1 MTPLGQLV
9 VFIATIAAGAVNAV
23 AGGGTVISFPALVW
37 AGLPLVPANATN
49 ATALVPGSIG
59 GVVAF
64 RRELRAHWRT
74 FIVLLFPTVLGSLL
88 GAKVVAS
95 TPEEIFRRVVPFL
108 ILFATIVFAARN
120 IFVRMTTHRR
130 VPGAQSEHIA
140 PGGFVLGCVLQF
152 IIAFYGG
159 YFGAGIG
166 ILMLTS
172 LSVIG
177 MHDVINMNAVKNA
190 LAICI
195 NGTASIFFMLDGKVV
210 WEAALIGAVGSI
222 IGGYI
227 VASFARRI
235 NQQTLRIAIVLAGVV
250 ASAWLFYRLA
260 TG

>member
-1 MTPLGQLV
+1 MTPIGYLV
-9 VFIATIAAGAVNAV
+9 VFVATVAAGAVNAV

-49 ATALVPGSIG
+49 ATALVPGSVG

-74 FIVLLFPTVLGSLL
+74 FVVLLIPTVLGSLL

-95 TPEEIFRRVVPFL
+95 TPEDIFRRVVPFL

-120 IFVRMTTHRR
+120 IFVRMTTRTVSPVAR
-130 VPGAQSEHIA
+130 SEQITA
-140 PGGFVLGCVLQF
+140 GGFVLGCVLQF
-152 IIAFYGG
+152 IISFYGG

-210 WEAALIGAVGSI
+210 WDAALVGAVGSI

-227 VASFARRI
+227 LASYARRI
-235 NQQTLRIAIVLAGVV
+235 DQRTLRFAIVAAGIV
-250 ASAWLFYRLA
+250 ASGYLFYRLVV
-260 TG
+260 G